1 MQPKTKMS
9 SGQATFDLK
18 AAREEI
24 AGYDPKKT
32 NAFCHARTATLLK
45 LALDEIERLNSDKLR
60 LGKRLADQAREIGQ
74 LKSEAHERVG
84 YYGQRISEL
93 NAAYQKA
100 QNSNLLRKQ
109 AYESLEKIASEQAKR
124 IAELESENEN
134 LREWGISNASD
145 AAREKV
151 KTEKQLAALKKLGQ
165 VKRERGKALVEE
177 RAQWNAICRDVGA
190 DPSDRYCTGEGDDG
204 YPEARE
210 QLRREGKI

>member
-1 MQPKTKMS
+1 MQPNTKMS

-18 AAREEI
+18 AARQMCIELSGRDKLPLPDRIDREE
-24 AGYDPKKT
+24 
-32 NAFCHARTATLLK
+32 RVLK
-45 LALDEIERLNSDKLR
+45 LFPDALEEIERLNSDKLR

-124 IAELESENEN
+124 IAELEADLTTYAIDDLSDER
-134 LREWGISNASD
+134 LSNRMANHSCKHNWVNM
-145 AAREKV
+145 APNNHMTCSKCGKV
-151 KTEKQLAALKKLGQ
+151 KG
-165 VKRERGKALVEE
+165 
-177 RAQWNAICRDVGA
+177 
-190 DPSDRYCTGEGDDG
+190 
-204 YPEARE
+204 
-210 QLRREGKI
+210 